1 MVWEIGQEAPER
13 ASPTAPEYFVEPLK
27 MSMYGRPV
35 AKGVEDAKRPSFGIR
50 ISSEKLD
57 GKRDELG
64 SHQLIKGALSVSV
77 TTVCTSACQSKKNQ
91 SRTTTGAGVDTHL
104 SSLSDAGKASPAT
117 LRFQTLSQSTFSSSN
132 NASSLPP
139 KDLSLSPF
147 FRIACHL
154 PTCDSG
160 RPGISLQKGVAL
172 SL

>member
-64 SHQLIKGALSVSV
+64 SHQLIKGALFVSV
-77 TTVCTSACQSKKNQ
+77 TTVCTSACQSKKINRVLQ
-91 SRTTTGAGVDTHL
+91 RELESTRT
-104 SSLSDAGKASPAT
+104 
-117 LRFQTLSQSTFSSSN
+117 
-132 NASSLPP
+132 
-139 KDLSLSPF
+139 
-147 FRIACHL
+147 
-154 PTCDSG
+154 
-160 RPGISLQKGVAL
+160 
-172 SL
+172 